1 MIDLLQAKTLLEAAN
16 KDLTAL
22 NGMLNAKQF
31 TDEIFG
37 FHVQQASEKSLKAW
51 LAALGEVYPYTH
63 DLALLL
69 RKLEA
74 RNCNISKYIVF
85 VEYTAFAGQVRY
97 VGLDDD
103 VSPIDRQETIAQVQE
118 LYEKVG
124 TIAQSSEEAKSERE
138 SE

>member
-1 MIDLLQAKTLLEAAN
+1 MTDLLQAKTLLEAAQ

-22 NGMLNAKQF
+22 NGMFNSEQF

-37 FHVQQASEKSLKAW
+37 FHVQQATEKSLKAW
-51 LAALGEVYPYTH
+51 LASLGEVYPYTH

-74 RNCNISKYIVF
+74 RDCDISEYVSF

-97 VGLDDD
+97 VGLDQD
-103 VSPIDRQETIAQVQE
+103 VDPIDRKEVIAQVQV
-118 LYEKVG
+118 LYDKVG
-124 TIAQSSEEAKSERE
+124 AIAQSLTKTETEEKAQ
-138 SE
+138 